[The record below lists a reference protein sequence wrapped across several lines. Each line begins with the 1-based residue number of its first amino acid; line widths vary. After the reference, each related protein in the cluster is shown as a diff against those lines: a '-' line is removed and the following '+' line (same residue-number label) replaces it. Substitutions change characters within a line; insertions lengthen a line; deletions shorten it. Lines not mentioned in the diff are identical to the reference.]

1 MTPATPATTHASR
14 AAAHMLHAADAAGQ
28 PSSGAGPQFA
38 ELLQAQRA
46 PQPPVQTQQPPQP
59 AARSSAPAARAQQPN
74 STASRDERSAA
85 DRAAE
90 RQAARREQPVGK
102 QPSNSAAAAPAPTA
116 ATPAAQQEAAAVR
129 RAADGED
136 QAAAPAQDEAATT
149 PTATDTEA
157 AAQTAQAGEADDA
170 AQPVDWLATLGL
182 APLAP
187 APALPPTLRGAANT
201 AADALPAAS
210 GVAAAPGK
218 LPMGDAATA
227 AMTAQDTPAPA
238 LDAGAT
244 AADALAALA
253 AAPAP
258 ALVPASAAA
267 ESPRGFDATL
277 QPALHLPG
285 LAAAAGGGSAA
296 AAPVT
301 AQIATP
307 LHAPDFGQALAAQ
320 LTTFARDGVQEA
332 TLQLNPAEMGPID
345 VKIVV
350 EGQQAQ
356 IDFSAAQAATRQALQ
371 DGLPGLAAALHAG
384 GLTLAGGGVFE
395 QRQPSRDPAQAAPG
409 RAGGP
414 RERGVG
420 GVEATGRPAA
430 LPAARGLLDLY
441 A

>member
-14 AAAHMLHAADAAGQ
+14 AAPHMLHAADAAGQ

-46 PQPPVQTQQPPQP
+46 PQPAPQPQP
-59 AARSSAPAARAQQPN
+59 AARPSTPAARAQQPN

-102 QPSNSAAAAPAPTA
+102 QPSTPAADAPAPTA
-116 ATPAAQQEAAAVR
+116 GTSAAQQEAAAAR
-129 RAADGED
+129 RAADAED
-136 QAAAPAQDEAATT
+136 QTAAPAQDEAART
-149 PTATDTEA
+149 PAATETEA
-157 AAQTAQAGEADDA
+157 EPQPAQAGEADDA
-170 AQPVDWLATLGL
+170 SQPVDWVATLGL

-187 APALPPTLRGAANT
+187 APAIPATLRGAAATTT

-218 LPMGDAATA
+218 LPMGDAAAA
-227 AMTAQDTPAPA
+227 AMTAQDTSAPA
-238 LDAGAT
+238 LVAGAT
-244 AADALAALA
+244 AGDALAALA
-253 AAPAP
+253 TATAPAP
-258 ALVPASAAA
+258 ALMRASAS
-267 ESPRGFDATL
+267 ESPRGVDTTL

-296 AAPVT
+296 AAPAT

-395 QRQPSRDPAQAAPG
+395 QRQPSRDPAQAAQS
-409 RAGGP
+409 RASGA